1 MAAADSFRIPC
12 GLHVAQIILMNFENT
27 AFGKLDLPSGLSL
40 KEHPYNL
47 INLAFYLHDGYNESD
62 KDNPLNMK
70 ADVIRQLYKEL
81 LNYDLTKYQKPIRTR
96 WLYELRTAKQYFE
109 RYAAHLQFAQWFVQK
124 LSIIKKVPQRYIEKW
139 KIFYS
144 WLNNTKLN
152 LQLRCLVKFGEKFF
166 EPIYEFLTGYDPIP
180 RVYNL
185 DGKIVTLPPGNR
197 AHEMPDKVMVW
208 IDELQN
214 AAESISETFQEELA
228 EGALLSSKDINE
240 LYEALQTGV
249 NQALNGFLK
258 WMLPWIHLPLSVC
271 RLGGDYGQAFA
282 RAFLHVFFSKQHSN
296 ISQRESYYIEFL
308 KKDLQNE
315 TINTF
320 GLMEALQEP
329 NFLKEF
335 EEFSNS
341 DSNEY
346 WKFPMVYTF
355 IKYRVWPIAVHQ
367 QQLEGM
373 FN

>member
-1 MAAADSFRIPC
+1 
-12 GLHVAQIILMNFENT
+12 
-27 AFGKLDLPSGLSL
+27 
-40 KEHPYNL
+40 
-47 INLAFYLHDGYNESD
+47 
-62 KDNPLNMK
+62 MK